1 MRGFIRGAL
10 FPGLF
15 LPPNQTILILPQWF
29 YLWPTE
35 NKCKILKSKF
45 TLTGRRESPG
55 MFYLGIGNWRWQFPL
70 ALLNSH
76 ALQFIYFTVK
86 KLGIYIFFQQ
96 SPMHFCKKPK
106 KKKKSH
112 RSTRSRR
119 DGPFFFKVDFAISA
133 ARDKANMREMKAF
146 ENN

>member
-106 KKKKSH
+106 KKKKIPSFNQIKKRWALFLQGGLCH
-112 RSTRSRR
+112 LCCQRQ
-119 DGPFFFKVDFAISA
+119 GEHEGNEGFWK
-133 ARDKANMREMKAF
+133 
-146 ENN
+146 